1 VAIRWIGWTAL
12 MVVTGLVTAY
22 LRSQIDPLVP
32 SGQWHGLLSGM
43 FVIVV
48 WPALMWSL
56 RSFARNGF

>member
-1 VAIRWIGWTAL
+1 

-32 SGQWHGLLSGM
+32 SGQWHGLLSGI

>member
-1 VAIRWIGWTAL
+1 MAIRWIGWTAL

-32 SGQWHGLLSGM
+32 SGQWDGLLSGI

-48 WPALMWSL
+48 WPALMWSQ